1 MLFKLSIKNM
11 KKSLKDYAIYF
22 ITLVLGVAVFYM
34 FNSLDSQEAMLQVSS
49 STKQM
54 IQLMINMLSM
64 VSVFIAVIL
73 GLLIVYANN
82 FLINRRKKEFGI
94 YMTLGMGK
102 RQISKILFIETIFV
116 GIISLAIGLVLGIF
130 ASQFMSILVAKL
142 FQADMSKFE
151 FVFSKDACIKT
162 CIYFAVMY
170 LAVLLF
176 NAFTIS
182 RYKLINLLTA
192 VKKNEQIKMKNP
204 IVCIIVF
211 IIAAVGLGY
220 AYWMVTKGIFSMKDI
235 NETTRAIGLSVLIGV
250 IGTILTF
257 WSFSGL
263 ILKLVQ
269 AKRSTYLKGTN
280 MFVLRQ
286 LHNKI
291 NTTVI
296 SMSVICL
303 MLFMTITALS
313 SSIALKNSMQ
323 ADVEKMTPVDLN
335 LCKTAYLP
343 EKTVDSNGKEISYTK
358 ELRED
363 SQKAISYTLTE
374 NGFDMKNLKDVI
386 EVPIYEKDGFTW
398 EETLGKTSNPIK
410 EQYPR
415 MKLDTLEQIMKLSDY
430 NKIAKLYGNEQYS
443 LKEDEYIIVCNYE
456 GIANIRNFGLREN
469 TIINLNGKEYK
480 PKYNECKDGFIQIST
495 SKTNVGI
502 ILVPDSCNLGKK
514 EQKLWFLAANY
525 NAKTDEEKE
534 QIGKMFT
541 RDESNL
547 LQKLNSQNSTLE
559 GETKISIIESSV
571 GLSIIIVFIA
581 IYLGI
586 IFLIAS
592 CAILALKQLTES
604 SDNKQRYVIL
614 RKIGC
619 DEKMINQALF
629 RQIGIFFGLPLVL
642 AIIHSIF
649 GIQFAM
655 SIFETLASKEQLL
668 PSIIVTAI
676 VIGIIYGCYFLATYI
691 GSKNIIKDEE

>member
-11 KKSLKDYAIYF
+11 KKSFKDYAIYF
-22 ITLVLGVAVFYM
+22 ITLVLAVAVFYM

-49 STKQM
+49 STKEM
-54 IQLMINMLSM
+54 IKLMINMLGM
-64 VSVFIAVIL
+64 VSVFIAIIL

-102 RQISKILFIETIFV
+102 RQISKILLIETVFV
-116 GIISLAIGLVLGIF
+116 GIISLAVGLILGIF

-151 FVFSKDACIKT
+151 FVFSQNACIKT

-170 LAVLLF
+170 LAVLFL

-192 VKKNEQIKMKNP
+192 IKKNEQIKMKNP
-204 IVCIIVF
+204 IICIIVF
-211 IIAAVGLGY
+211 IIATTGLGY
-220 AYWMVTKGIFSMKDI
+220 AYWMVTKGIFKMTNVD
-235 NETTRAIGLSVLIGV
+235 ETTRAVGISVLLGV
-250 IGTILTF
+250 IGTILIF

-269 AKRSTYLKGTN
+269 AKKSTYLKGTN

-335 LCKTAYLP
+335 LYKTANLP
-343 EKTVDSNGKEISYTK
+343 EQTVDNKGKEIYTQ
-358 ELRED
+358 ELQED
-363 SQKAISYTLTE
+363 SKKCISYTLTQ
-374 NGFDMKNLKDVI
+374 NGFDMNNLKDVI
-386 EVPIYEKDGFTW
+386 EVPIYMLDGLTW
-398 EETLGKTSNPIK
+398 EKTLGEENVQQIK
-410 EQYPR
+410 EKFPM
-415 MKLDTLEQIMKLSDY
+415 MKLDTIEQVMKISDY

-443 LKEDEYIIVCNYE
+443 LKDDEYIIICNYE
-456 GIANIRNFGLREN
+456 SIANIRNLGLKKE
-469 TIINLNGKEYK
+469 TVISLNEKKYK
-480 PKYNECKDGFIQIST
+480 PKYNECKNGFVQIST
-495 SKTNVGI
+495 SHTNTGI
-502 ILVPDSCNLGKK
+502 VLVPDSCNLSEK
-514 EQKLWFLAANY
+514 EQNLWFLAANY
-525 NAKTDEEKE
+525 NAKTDDEKKKIEENFSREDSSLVK
-534 QIGKMFT
+534 
-541 RDESNL
+541 
-547 LQKLNSQNSTLE
+547 KLNNKNSTLD
-559 GETKISIIESSV
+559 GETKISIVESSV
-571 GLSIIIVFIA
+571 GLSTIIVFIA

-586 IFLIAS
+586 VFLIAS

-668 PSIIVTAI
+668 PSVIATAI
-676 VIGIIYGCYFLATYI
+676 AIGVIYGGYFLATYI
-691 GSKNIIKDEE
+691 GSKNIIKDE